1 MYSFLNQRFLI
12 ELLYNKYITGL
23 ILSLASQTT
32 KVLDKGSVELI
43 GPFGLEKGLLI
54 VSNNIARLDT
64 GIITTYALYVLIG
77 LLFYVIVPYL
87 SLADNSLLLLILFAL
102 FNMFNNV
109 IKPNQKTLVDI
120 TYHLKKRKNFYISPC
135 KPQPNHSLPLQSNF
149 LLTAIIGLIG
159 FVFSIVGIILIVR
172 NIIKNNN
179 FIKLLKNFFTLKT
192 FSRVLLCFFFA

>member
-1 MYSFLNQRFLI
+1 MYSFFNQRFLI

-54 VSNNIARLDT
+54 ISNNIARLDT

-120 TYHLKKRKNFYISPC
+120 TIQKCL
-135 KPQPNHSLPLQSNF
+135 
-149 LLTAIIGLIG
+149 
-159 FVFSIVGIILIVR
+159 
-172 NIIKNNN
+172 
-179 FIKLLKNFFTLKT
+179 
-192 FSRVLLCFFFA
+192 